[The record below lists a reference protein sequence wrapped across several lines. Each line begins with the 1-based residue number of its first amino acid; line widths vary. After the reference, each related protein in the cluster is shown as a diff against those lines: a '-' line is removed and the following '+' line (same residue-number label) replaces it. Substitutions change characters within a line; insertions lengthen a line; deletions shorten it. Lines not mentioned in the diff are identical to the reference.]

1 MTFKRISP
9 IIHDEDGDPSAAFI
23 NTTTGDVNV
32 FVVDEGGN
40 IHTWNYDWNDLE
52 EIILVS
58 TYEAQV
64 RTELTPR
71 NDFPDF
77 DTLINQATELRD
89 NNDGPL
95 AKKALKALRGDK
107 S

>member
-9 IIHDEDGDPSAAFI
+9 IIHDADRDPTAAFI
-23 NTTTGDVNV
+23 NTATGDVNV
-32 FVVDEGGN
+32 FVVDAGGN

-52 EIILVS
+52 EITLGY

-64 RTELTPR
+64 RTELTSR

-77 DTLINQATELRD
+77 DGLVKQTKDLRD
-89 NNDGPL
+89 DNEGPL
-95 AKKALKALRGDK
+95 AKEALRVLREERG
-107 S
+107 